1 MDEIFI
7 YPENDCRS
15 YLEHHGTP
23 GQKWGV
29 RKAAW
34 YPIAAFQKAS
44 NKVGTKAREFR
55 EKRAAEKKKKQRAA
69 NLQKAREARAKKA
82 QETKDFEA
90 EKKRILTSGTPGE
103 IVKISSRLTNQEI
116 QDALNRN
123 RNLEQLR
130 AAESTRIK
138 DIKEAEFAAKYE
150 KLDKIAKTV
159 NKGVEYA
166 NTAKSALEV
175 YNGIKKLLKD
185 DGPETSDIDAILKNP
200 KNFNDE
206 QVKNAAARLRNLK
219 SMGYGQETK
228 SEAKPQQTNE
238 AGDKKPNESST
249 KQTESYT
256 KSTKSDPNNKSNLH
270 TPEDSEPRSYTKNV
284 NSDPNAKQSH
294 HDYEQSGSKRSNV
307 IDGEW
312 RDVMSSDQVSTALAV
327 VNRPMSNYNIRNSNT
342 MKLLESRNTT
352 RLQLEDK
359 SDKGAGTGSL
369 LPAPKNPNSGSGAA
383 KYLLEDKSGS
393 RTNSFGQL
401 LLEDKGG
408 SNSALNSKGQK
419 LLTQK
424 IDTDTP
430 VSLSSERIDWL
441 MRNSRGK

>member
-1 MDEIFI
+1 MDEVYLF
-7 YPENDCRS
+7 PRNDYRS
-15 YLEHHGTP
+15 YLEHHGIP

-34 YPIAAFQKAS
+34 YPISAFQKAS
-44 NKVGTKAREFR
+44 NKVGTKVHEFK
-55 EKRAAEKKKKQRAA
+55 EKRAAERKRKQRAA

-103 IVKISSRLTNQEI
+103 VVKISSKLTNQEI

-159 NKGVEYA
+159 NKGIEYA
-166 NTAKSALEV
+166 NTAKSALEA

-185 DGPETSDIDAILKNP
+185 DGPGTSDIDAILKNP
-200 KNFNDE
+200 KNYTDE

-219 SMGYGQETK
+219 SMGYGQEQKPSDTDGGKKPSEPK
-228 SEAKPQQTNE
+228 SE
-238 AGDKKPNESST
+238 T
-249 KQTESYT
+249 KAETKEKEPETYT
-256 KSTKSDPNNKSNLH
+256 KTVH
-270 TPEDSEPRSYTKNV
+270 
-284 NSDPNAKQSH
+284 SDPNAKQSRNN
-294 HDYEQSGSKRSNV
+294 YEQTGSRKSNV

-312 RDVMSSDQVSTALAV
+312 SEVISPNKVSTALAV
-327 VNRPMSNYNIRNSNT
+327 VNRPMSDYSTRNSST
-342 MKLLESRNTT
+342 MKLLESRNTA

-359 SDKGAGTGSL
+359 RDKGAGTGSL
-369 LPAPKNPNSGSGAA
+369 LPAPKNPNNSSGAA
-383 KYLLEDKSGS
+383 KFLLEDKSSS
-393 RTNSFGQL
+393 RTNSLGQL

-408 SNSALNSKGQK
+408 SNSALNSAGQK

-424 IDTDTP
+424 VNSENASTALT
-430 VSLSSERIDWL
+430 VLSNAMNEYDR
-441 MRNSRGK
+441 RRGN